1 MKPNLRLLTGL
12 SFIALLA
19 SCSGEPEWVAV
30 YEDCKKQITVVSEEM
45 NKTTEDSNESPEMKA
60 MMESMGQMTLNIG
73 LSACELIRSTC
84 ENDPDGN
91 TCQSVIEQSKNRN
104 L

>member
-1 MKPNLRLLTGL
+1 MKLNLKLLTGL
-12 SFIALLA
+12 SFIALLS

-30 YEDCKKQITVVSEEM
+30 YEDCKNQITATSQEM
-45 NKTTEDSNESPEMKA
+45 NNATENSNESPEMKA

-84 ENDPDGN
+84 ESAPDGN
-91 TCQSVIEQSKNRN
+91 ACQSIIEQSKNRN
-104 L
+104 Q